1 MSKILTLV
9 AGAGKAQLNEIPQFL
24 YLEPG
29 ITSLTVTSA
38 TRGTIVNL
46 KTPVALQQASDMVS
60 LAAGTGYA
68 LQLGDGAIRNESIT
82 IEATGGGTESV
93 FGWSQNVGQ
102 IPFEYNSILVN
113 ANSSANFDKFFNLG
127 LEGMGT
133 GFASITFKDG
143 QSANL
148 TVAELQRQNLFYA
161 TEATANFSNNGFV
174 TNVQVQPSVDCNV
187 IVYRAKL

>member
-9 AGAGKAQLNEIPQFL
+9 AGACQAQLNEIPQFL

-93 FGWSQNVGQ
+93 FGW
-102 IPFEYNSILVN
+102 
-113 ANSSANFDKFFNLG
+113 
-127 LEGMGT
+127 
-133 GFASITFKDG
+133 
-143 QSANL
+143 
-148 TVAELQRQNLFYA
+148 
-161 TEATANFSNNGFV
+161 
-174 TNVQVQPSVDCNV
+174 
-187 IVYRAKL
+187 